1 MNIYIYGNQNFNK
14 EIQEVL
20 ERANIKFK
28 LDSDSFIQEI
38 TSLEDLK
45 NTIKE
50 KPKDIYLIDD
60 EKIIKKNSINKKIKF
75 LTPKDGIEEEFLLD
89 NGIADLSID
98 SIQEIPKYILNK
110 YEEEQN
116 ISVNS
121 NIQDSII
128 NIVDEAYEQNAY
140 EESKN
145 LEEEIK
151 KEEIDFELDDELS
164 QLLSKNEEQPVLE
177 QKDYNIDVNLDKVD
191 NLMETRQ
198 EDTEDVSIDEF
209 SQLINFENDVGLNN
223 TTLDYDDKNILNE
236 DDNKEDEIEEKDDF
250 FEGDKMND
258 KFSQLDSLNE
268 KDILEAI
275 STLNVSN
282 ENFTK
287 KSIEQSYDNKQKEV
301 LSVDKSNINDISEII
316 TQLLNNKTLEI
327 TIKIK
332 E

>member
-236 DDNKEDEIEEKDDF
+236 DDNKEDEIEEKDNF